1 MSFTDQGIKSIKDW
15 DKRIAA
21 TRERLAKS
29 GGALVEVYLTPIGSF
44 KIRGAA
50 NRLLQAGP
58 SELAKGVW
66 TASAG
71 NMAQGVAYMAR
82 RLGIP
87 CSVVVP
93 DTAPATKRAAIERLG
108 GRLVPVPHDEWFE
121 GFRTR
126 RYDGLDGVFVHAFS
140 DAEGMA
146 GERASRAAHP
156 AHPPAADAPLLPRS
170 PGR

>member
-1 MSFTDQGIKSIKDW
+1 M
-15 DKRIAA
+15 
-21 TRERLAKS
+21 
-29 GGALVEVYLTPIGSF
+29 
-44 KIRGAA
+44 RGAA
-50 NRLLQAGP
+50 KRLLQAGP
-58 SELAKGVW
+58 GELAKGVW

-121 GFRTR
+121 VFRTR
-126 RYDGLDGVFVHAFS
+126 RYEGLDGVFVHAFS
-140 DAEGMA
+140 DAEVMA
-146 GERASRAAHP
+146 GNGTIGLEILEDLPEADAIVVPFGGGGRSCGVA
-156 AHPPAADAPLLPRS
+156 PAAPAVAPGG
-170 PGR
+170 PGGAAAGAAAAPP

>member
-1 MSFTDQGIKSIKDW
+1 M
-15 DKRIAA
+15 
-21 TRERLAKS
+21 
-29 GGALVEVYLTPIGSF
+29 
-44 KIRGAA
+44 RGAA
-50 NRLLQAGP
+50 KRLLQAGP
-58 SELAKGVW
+58 GELAKGVW

-121 GFRTR
+121 VFRTR
-126 RYDGLDGVFVHAFS
+126 RYEGLDGVFVHAFS
-140 DAEGMA
+140 DAEVMA
-146 GERASRAAHP
+146 GKGP
-156 AHPPAADAPLLPRS
+156 LGPPGPQNPPAAPPDRAPLLR
-170 PGR
+170 GRRVSRMH